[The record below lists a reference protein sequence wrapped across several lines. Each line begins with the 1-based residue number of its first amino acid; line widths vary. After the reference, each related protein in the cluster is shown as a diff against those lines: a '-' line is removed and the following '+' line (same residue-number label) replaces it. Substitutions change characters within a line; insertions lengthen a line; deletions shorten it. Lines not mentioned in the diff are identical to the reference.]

1 MITKRKL
8 KSKNN
13 EIISRNKF
21 SNLSLNPIMTLSFKL
36 VSVSLSSVPT
46 SGEKVLYLMDLID
59 GGRLG

>member
-46 SGEKVLYLMDLID
+46 SGEKVLYLMDLLD

>member
-21 SNLSLNPIMTLSFKL
+21 SNLSLNPIMTLSFEL

-46 SGEKVLYLMDLID
+46 SGEKVLYLMDLLD